1 MPRAPSSV
9 EIRAVASSS
18 AGSSPSTPSCD
29 STTFGTEIETAAATD
44 EVIQKRLTALGG
56 DGGVIAITPDGT
68 MAWSFNSVGMYRA
81 RAADGQALQVGIY
94 KDER

>member
-29 STTFGTEIETAAATD
+29 STTFGTEIETAAATRPSGPRTGAPTQFMN
-44 EVIQKRLTALGG
+44 VSCSS
-56 DGGVIAITPDGT
+56 
-68 MAWSFNSVGMYRA
+68 WSS
-81 RAADGQALQVGIY
+81 AAAS
-94 KDER
+94 